1 MEIPSS
7 HASTP
12 PLSARIARI
21 VAIVLLLFVGIG
33 ARPAGYNYV
42 TDPSGASM
50 GQTTELLQ
58 HSPFTSFLIPGI
70 VLLIC
75 NGLFNIVVAIASIL
89 KFKYHAPLITAQGA
103 ILLGWI
109 GAQIGMLRMLNGLQ
123 IAIGVIAVV
132 LLICGG
138 ILWRRG

>member
-1 MEIPSS
+1 MEIA
-7 HASTP
+7 ASNAITP
-12 PLSARIARI
+12 PRSARIARI

-33 ARPAGYNYV
+33 ALPAAYNYI

-50 GQTTELLQ
+50 GQTTELLH

-70 VLLIC
+70 ILLVC
-75 NGLFNIVVAIASIL
+75 NGLFNFVVAIASIL
-89 KFKYHAPLITAQGA
+89 KFKYQGHLIAAQGV

-109 GAQIGMLRMLNGLQ
+109 GIQVGMLRVFNGFHVAFGL
-123 IAIGVIAVV
+123 IAVV
-132 LLICGG
+132 LMVCGW